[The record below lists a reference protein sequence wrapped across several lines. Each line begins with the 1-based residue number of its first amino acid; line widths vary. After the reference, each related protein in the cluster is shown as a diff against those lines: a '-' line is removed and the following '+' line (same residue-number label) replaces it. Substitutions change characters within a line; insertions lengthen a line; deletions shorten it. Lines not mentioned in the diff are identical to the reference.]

1 MRARGGGAAIALTA
15 VLLVAAGLLA
25 PAGAS
30 AAETF
35 GYGPGAV
42 TFAQLRASHGYRLN
56 FSENAKGYFFVRVK
70 GHGTTTDF
78 ALHSKRASTDHLVA
92 DFGKRGRLDL
102 RFVSTRKPEPLSH
115 VSWCQGKKGTWQVG
129 FLVGTARFRTE
140 RGFAQIHRHR
150 IPAARET
157 WSHMVCEYG
166 HYVVPGHH
174 KQQRTSLVALAV
186 SPSKGFSLAAPHR
199 TTAFEAIQ
207 YYRQAKPADRRTEFV
222 AERDEE
228 VGRLS
233 IVRRLAVASDEGALL
248 FPGAPQLPEEMT
260 VKPPAPFSGS
270 AEFLR
275 THESTFTWSGD
286 LAVRFPGLDPIR
298 LSGPQFEV
306 GICNGKGCLLRHPE
320 DSKASPRLSR
330 ASATSTPMLSR

>member
-1 MRARGGGAAIALTA
+1 MRARRGGAAIALTA
-15 VLLVAAGLLA
+15 ALLVALGLLA
-25 PAGAS
+25 PIGAS
-30 AAETF
+30 AAETY

-42 TFAQLRASHGYRLN
+42 TFAQVRASHGYRLN

-78 ALHSKRASTDHLVA
+78 ALHAKGASTDHLVA
-92 DFGKRGRLDL
+92 DFGKRGSFDL
-102 RFVSTRKPEPLSH
+102 RFVPTRKPEPLSH
-115 VSWCQGKKGTWQVG
+115 VNWCKGKKGTWQVG

-150 IPAARET
+150 IPAGRET

-166 HYVVPGHH
+166 HYVAPGHH
-174 KQQRTSLVALAV
+174 KQQRTTLVASAS
-186 SPSKGFSLAAPHR
+186 SPSKGFSLTPPPR
-199 TTAFEAIQ
+199 SIFFQAIQ
-207 YYRQAKPADRRTEFV
+207 YYRHAKPADRRTEFV
-222 AERDEE
+222 AELDEE

-233 IVRRLAVASDEGALL
+233 IVRRLAVASDEGSLL
-248 FPGAPQLPEEMT
+248 FPGAPRLPEEMT

-298 LSGPQFEV
+298 LSGPHFEV
-306 GICNGKGCLLRHPE
+306 GICNVKGCLLRHPE
-320 DSKASPRLSR
+320 
-330 ASATSTPMLSR
+330 ATSVSARYARAAAASTSMPAR